1 MPLDTG
7 GVTQLHMLVG
17 SDNDDAPGVADT
29 PTLDYGPDIGAAFK
43 ALREFQGL
51 SLQDVSDATRIR
63 RAYIQAVEDMRVDE
77 LPSRPFALGY
87 VRAYA
92 KLLGLDTEEAVA
104 RFKHDAPEADEALR
118 APVGVRRQGDPRL
131 GAIVAGGV
139 LIVAAIV
146 LWNVAQHAIDTGPPP
161 PGAAATAMVN
171 GAPPPVQASNASGG
185 PITVGSPLPAPP
197 EATVPAPYI
206 TPGMQAASA
215 AGGSADAAVKAQRDA
230 AAAAPADV
238 DVSRVGTP
246 FEAHGTVYGDAS
258 AGGPVVLQAQ
268 RGFDLVVKDAGGKVL
283 FLRHL
288 NAGEAYRPP
297 NTAGLV
303 IDVSDPT
310 AVDVFMGGLLK
321 GKLPGA
327 VTPLS
332 KLGA

>member
-7 GVTQLHMLVG
+7 GVTQLHMLAG
-17 SDNDDAPGVADT
+17 SDNDDGPGVADT

-92 KLLGLDTEEAVA
+92 KLLGLDPEEAVA

-146 LWNVAQHAIDTGPPP
+146 LWNVAQHAIDTNPPP
-161 PGAAATAMVN
+161 PGPATTAMVN
-171 GAPPPVQASNASGG
+171 GAPPPAGGGASGG
-185 PITVGSPLPAPP
+185 PISVGAPLPAPP
-197 EATVPAPYI
+197 EATVPAPYN
-206 TPGMQAASA
+206 TPGLQAASA

-230 AAAAPADV
+230 AAAAPAEV

-246 FEAHGTVYGDAS
+246 FEARGAVYGDAS
-258 AGGPVVLQAQ
+258 AGAPVVLQAQ
-268 RGFDLVVKDAGGKVL
+268 RGFDLVVKDTGGKVL

-297 NTAGLV
+297 NAAGLV

-310 AVDVFMGGLLK
+310 AVDVYVGGLLK
-321 GKLPGA
+321 GKLPGT